1 MLHNS
6 QVNILNVVVL
16 YPALNIQ
23 IGITEISKIKT
34 HLAWNVVTLLGGG
47 LRATD
52 TSLTILSKVR
62 ARHEAVQ
69 RSFNNLSFYI

>member
-23 IGITEISKIKT
+23 IGITEISKIK
-34 HLAWNVVTLLGGG
+34 LTLRGM
-47 LRATD
+47 
-52 TSLTILSKVR
+52 S
-62 ARHEAVQ
+62 
-69 RSFNNLSFYI
+69 